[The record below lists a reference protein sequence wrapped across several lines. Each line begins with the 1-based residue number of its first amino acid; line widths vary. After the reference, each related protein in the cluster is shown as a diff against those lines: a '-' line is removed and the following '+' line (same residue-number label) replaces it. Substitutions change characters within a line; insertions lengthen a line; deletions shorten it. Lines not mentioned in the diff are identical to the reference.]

1 MIYLFII
8 VLNKKMKT
16 SIILVTYNFEK
27 WFNEFFE
34 KIKPTLDKRNDI
46 ELLIVEN
53 KSTDRTAEI
62 FRKLLLEDEI
72 NSKPENVWHKTYLR
86 NTHLYLSN
94 KNTYFAKGNNIG
106 IEKAIEN
113 NSEYV
118 FLLNQ
123 DAFLKE
129 NALEKIEKFMDE
141 NPNCASSQPI
151 ILVKENKKINSSGV
165 SLNFLH
171 IGFCRD
177 FNKDYNSKN
186 YKNGENINY
195 AMGAGCM
202 FRVAVL
208 KEVGLFPEEYQMYHE
223 DSQLQLKMRYLGYT
237 INLINEELVDHDYKF
252 GPSSGKYK
260 FYFTERNRLWNII
273 TFYKWGT
280 IIAILPMFII
290 MEGGMILYS
299 IMTKW
304 FKLKIKSYIDFF
316 KGLPKI
322 LKYRKEIQKTRKIKD
337 RDLLFEMVDVVQFDS
352 INNVLL
358 DKIANTILRVYYKFL
373 KLIIRW

>member
-1 MIYLFII
+1 
-8 VLNKKMKT
+8 MKT

-34 KIKPTLDKRNDI
+34 KIKPILENREDI

-53 KSTDRTAEI
+53 KSKDRTAEI
-62 FRKLLLEDEI
+62 FRKLLLEDET
-72 NSKPENVWHKTYLR
+72 NSAPENIWHATHLK
-86 NTHLYLSN
+86 NTHLFLSSE
-94 KNTYFAKGNNIG
+94 NTFFAKGNNIG
-106 IEKAIEN
+106 MQKAIDN

-123 DAFLKE
+123 DAFLRDG
-129 NALEKIEKFMDE
+129 ALEKLEKFMDE
-141 NPNCASSQPI
+141 NKNCASSQGLI
-151 ILVKENKKINSSGV
+151 MVKETGKINSSGV
-165 SLNFLH
+165 SLNYLG

-177 FNKDYNSKN
+177 FNKDYKQEN

-202 FRVAVL
+202 FRVSTL

-223 DSQLQLKMRYLGYT
+223 DSQLQLKMKYLGYT
-237 INLINEELVDHDYKF
+237 INLVNEPLVDHDYKF
-252 GPSSGKYK
+252 GPSSGTYK
-260 FYFTERNRLWNII
+260 FYFTERNRLWNLL
-273 TFYKWGT
+273 TFYKVRT
-280 IIAILPMFII
+280 LIVIFPMFFV
-290 MEGGMILYS
+290 MECGMVLYS

-304 FKLKIKSYIDFF
+304 FKLKMKSYFNVI

-337 RDLLFEMVDVVQFDS
+337 RDLILEMVDVIQFDS
-352 INNVLL
+352 VSNVIL
-358 DKIANTILRVYYKFL
+358 DKVANTMLRAYYKFL
-373 KLIIRW
+373 KLIVRW

>member
-1 MIYLFII
+1 
-8 VLNKKMKT
+8 MKT

-34 KIKPTLDKRNDI
+34 RITPILENREDV

-53 KSTDRTAEI
+53 KSKDRTAEL

-72 NSKPENVWHKTYLR
+72 NITPDNVWHKTHLK

-94 KNTYFAKGNNIG
+94 ENTYFAKGNNTG

-113 NSEYV
+113 DSQYV

-123 DAFLKE
+123 DAFLKDG
-129 NALEKIEKFMDE
+129 ALEKIEKFMDE
-141 NPNCASSQPI
+141 NTNCASSQPI
-151 ILVKENKKINSSGV
+151 ILVKETGRINSSAISVNYLG
-165 SLNFLH
+165 

-177 FNKDYNSKN
+177 FNKEYKSEN

-208 KEVGLFPEEYQMYHE
+208 REAGLFPEEYQMYHE
-223 DSQLQLKMRYLGYT
+223 DSQIQFKMKYLGYT
-237 INLINEELVDHDYKF
+237 VNLINEPLVEHDYKF
-252 GPSSGKYK
+252 GPSSGTYK
-260 FYFTERNRLWNII
+260 FYFTERNRIWNLL
-273 TFYKWGT
+273 TFYKWRT
-280 IIAILPMFII
+280 ILAILPMFIV

-304 FKLKIKSYIDFF
+304 FKLKMKSYFDVI

-322 LKYRKEIQKTRKIKD
+322 LKYRKQVQKTRKIKD
-337 RDLLFEMVDVVQFDS
+337 REILLEMVDAIQFDA
-352 INNVLL
+352 IKNVLL
-358 DKIANTILRVYYKFL
+358 DKVANTMLRGYYKFL
-373 KLIIRW
+373 KLIVRW

>member
-1 MIYLFII
+1 M
-8 VLNKKMKT
+8 KMKT

-34 KIKPTLDKRNDI
+34 KIKPVLDSREDV

-62 FRKLLLEDEI
+62 FRKLLCDDVI
-72 NSKPENVWHKTYLR
+72 NSTPENTWVSTHLK

-94 KNTYFAKGNNIG
+94 KNTFFAKGNNIG
-106 IEKAIEN
+106 MQKAIEN
-113 NSEYV
+113 NSEYI

-123 DAFLKE
+123 DAFLRSG
-129 NALEKIEKFMDE
+129 ALEKLEKFMDE
-141 NPNCASSQPI
+141 NAKCASSQGLI
-151 ILVKENKKINSSGV
+151 MVKETGKVNSSGV
-165 SLNFLH
+165 SLNYLS

-177 FNKDYNSKN
+177 FNKDYKQEN

-202 FRVAVL
+202 FRVSTL
-208 KEVGLFPEEYQMYHE
+208 KETGLFPEEYQMYHE
-223 DSQLQLKMRYLGYT
+223 DSQLQLKMKYLGYT
-237 INLINEELVDHDYKF
+237 VNLINEPIVDHDYKF
-252 GPSSGKYK
+252 GPSSGVYK
-260 FYFTERNRLWNII
+260 FYYTERNRLWNIL
-273 TFYKWGT
+273 TFYKWRT

-304 FKLKIKSYIDFF
+304 FKLKMKSYVDVI
-316 KGLPKI
+316 KGLKNI

-337 RDLLFEMVDVVQFDS
+337 RDLLLEMADIVQFDS
-352 INNVLL
+352 VNNILL
-358 DKIANTILRVYYKFL
+358 EKIANTMLRIYYNFL
-373 KLIIRW
+373 KLIIWW

>member
-1 MIYLFII
+1 
-8 VLNKKMKT
+8 MKT

-34 KIKPTLDKRNDI
+34 KIKPILDSREDI

-62 FRKLLLEDEI
+62 FRKLLCDDI
-72 NSKPENVWHKTYLR
+72 VNSTPNDIWVSTHLKNTY
-86 NTHLYLSN
+86 LYLSS

-106 IEKAIEN
+106 MEKAISN
-113 NSEYV
+113 NSEYI

-123 DAFLKE
+123 DAFLRE
-129 NALEKIEKFMDE
+129 GGLEKIEKFMDE
-141 NPNCASSQPI
+141 NPKCASSQPI
-151 ILVKENKKINSSGV
+151 IMVKETEKINSSGV
-165 SLNFLH
+165 SLNYLS

-177 FNKDYNSKN
+177 FNKEYKQEN

-202 FRVAVL
+202 FRVSVL
-208 KEVGLFPEEYQMYHE
+208 KEVGLFPEEYEMYHE
-223 DSQLQLKMRYLGYT
+223 DSQIQLKMKYLGYT
-237 INLINEELVDHDYKF
+237 VNLINEPLVDHDYKF
-252 GPSSGKYK
+252 GPSSGTYK
-260 FYFTERNRLWNII
+260 FYFTERNRFWNII
-273 TFYKWGT
+273 TFYKWRT
-280 IIAILPMFII
+280 IIAILPMFIM
-290 MEGGMILYS
+290 MEGGMIIYS

-304 FKLKIKSYIDFF
+304 FKLKMKSYFDFF

-322 LKYRKEIQKTRKIKD
+322 LKYRKEIQKIRKITD
-337 RDLLFEMVDVVQFDS
+337 RDLILEMADIIQFDS
-352 INNVLL
+352 IKSPLL
-358 DKIANTILRVYYKFL
+358 DMFANGLLKIYYKFL